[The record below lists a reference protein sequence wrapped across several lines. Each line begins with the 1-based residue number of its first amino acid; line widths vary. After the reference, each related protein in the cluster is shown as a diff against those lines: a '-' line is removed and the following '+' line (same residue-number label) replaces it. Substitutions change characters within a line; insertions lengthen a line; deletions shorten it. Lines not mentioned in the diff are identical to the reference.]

1 MLYLTTKRT
10 QKDFDASPHT
20 ESDGADYSFFFFFS
34 GAADEGLPRKQRKV
48 RMKENIDTTCGGVS
62 DAGSP
67 WARTTY
73 SAPWSVITSAP
84 RSVPLML
91 KLATLPRSRRERDWW
106 RATPGRSGNA
116 PRCHHPQKAPPSA
129 PRDACRDVFQMQ
141 RFWNAAFQMP
151 RVWNA
156 AASLGSVA
164 LDEQCRTV
172 SETAAR
178 RSAHA

>member
-1 MLYLTTKRT
+1 MKMRKCST
-10 QKDFDASPHT
+10 F
-20 ESDGADYSFFFFFS
+20 SFSLFLLLSSFFFS

-62 DAGSP
+62 DAGSH

-106 RATPGRSGNA
+106 RATPGRSGKGAALPLPAESPAEHAARCVTRGRRCARANCRGPASQSDPAARASVA
-116 PRCHHPQKAPPSA
+116 PRVPLFAILSKFSQK
-129 PRDACRDVFQMQ
+129 
-141 RFWNAAFQMP
+141 
-151 RVWNA
+151 
-156 AASLGSVA
+156 
-164 LDEQCRTV
+164 
-172 SETAAR
+172 
-178 RSAHA
+178 

>member
-1 MLYLTTKRT
+1 MNNVCLLTSLARSIPDKGLRASALNKRT
-10 QKDFDASPHT
+10 VGMNRNILDTRSTAQTKTNHFSYVHILI
-20 ESDGADYSFFFFFS
+20 SFT

-62 DAGSP
+62 DAGSH

-106 RATPGRSGNA
+106 RATPGRGG
-116 PRCHHPQKAPPSA
+116 KG
-129 PRDACRDVFQMQ
+129 
-141 RFWNAAFQMP
+141 AALP
-151 RVWNA
+151 LPAESPAERAEGCVP
-156 AASLGSVA
+156 
-164 LDEQCRTV
+164 
-172 SETAAR
+172 
-178 RSAHA
+178 